1 MERAKLSSDNFYK
14 RVSSGRSHHGLS
26 QSNFY
31 IPSNKSETYST
42 LIQILKGDLLTIQD
56 MINSNS
62 KDIKMYKLLSKIPGL
77 TKKLSEIDESKN
89 ISIFID
95 KITEQSG
102 NIDKINKIY
111 GTKSANE
118 CIQKLF
124 LECGLNDLLIKK
136 VCDFFILMKLK
147 INNDDSYQESLSK
160 IISIRDFME
169 KVPSGNN
176 DNSNLNINDNNNND
190 NKEIE
195 DFLKINSLNELLDL
209 NVKNKKIY
217 PHVAKLVDNYFK
229 NINTQI
235 IDTINN
241 YNYGKES
248 LNEIEDFK
256 GSQVEKYNK
265 LNDICDNILIDYNNK
280 IENLLNKEND
290 TNDLNDPIKELNEK
304 YEKQKEE
311 LNIKIEQIKKENE
324 DLSNKIN
331 SNKDVKYS
339 SKEINE
345 INQNSIKEKNKIEE
359 TYQSQINILNN
370 EIKNLKDKL
379 SELNKK
385 EEELNY
391 KENNNNIIISKENKP
406 EIINL
411 NLDQFIEKYD
421 SNYIK
426 KLEKSNENLDN
437 EISEL
442 QTKFNKLSGELSLL
456 QIENSELKRQLE
468 LNQSNNFDDESYE
481 QVLLQQF
488 EIMKKAFI
496 TKIENLTIELNK
508 AKQNSRKK
516 TYQIEQNIKESEHLK
531 NIFLQQVVNLQ
542 KQLGN
547 TIL

>member
-31 IPSNKSETYST
+31 IPSNKSETYSS
-42 LIQILKGDLLTIQD
+42 LIQILKGDLLSIQD

-77 TKKLSEIDESKN
+77 TKKLSEIYEIKN

-176 DNSNLNINDNNNND
+176 DNSNLNINDNINND

-248 LNEIEDFK
+248 LNEIKDFK
-256 GSQVEKYNK
+256 GSQVEKYIK

-290 TNDLNDPIKELNEK
+290 TNDLNDPIKEINEK

-311 LNIKIEQIKKENE
+311 LNMKIEQIKKENE

-359 TYQSQINILNN
+359 IYESQINILNN
-370 EIKNLKDKL
+370 EIKTLKDKL
-379 SELNKK
+379 SELK

-391 KENNNNIIISKENKP
+391 KEDNNNIIISKENKP
-406 EIINL
+406 KIINL
-411 NLDQFIEKYD
+411 NIEQFIEKYD

-442 QTKFNKLSGELSLL
+442 QTKYNKLSGELSIL
-456 QIENSELKRQLE
+456 QMENSELKRQLE
-468 LNQSNNFDDESYE
+468 LNQSKTFDDESYE

-516 TYQIEQNIKESEHLK
+516 YIKLNKILKNQNI
-531 NIFLQQVVNLQ
+531 
-542 KQLGN
+542 
-547 TIL
+547 

>member
-42 LIQILKGDLLTIQD
+42 LIQILKGDLLSIQD

-77 TKKLSEIDESKN
+77 TKKLSEIDENKN

-176 DNSNLNINDNNNND
+176 DNNNLNINDNINND

-217 PHVAKLVDNYFK
+217 PHVAKLVDNYFN

-248 LNEIEDFK
+248 LNEIKDFK
-256 GSQVEKYNK
+256 GSQVEKYIK

-290 TNDLNDPIKELNEK
+290 TNDLNDPIKEINEK

-311 LNIKIEQIKKENE
+311 LNMKIEQIKKENE
-324 DLSNKIN
+324 DLSIKIN

-359 TYQSQINILNN
+359 IYESQINILNN
-370 EIKNLKDKL
+370 EIKTLKDKL
-379 SELNKK
+379 SELK

-391 KENNNNIIISKENKP
+391 KEDNNNIIISKENKP

-411 NLDQFIEKYD
+411 NIEQFIEKYD
-421 SNYIK
+421 SNYIR

-442 QTKFNKLSGELSLL
+442 QTKYNKLSGELSIL
-456 QIENSELKRQLE
+456 QMENSELKRQLE
-468 LNQSNNFDDESYE
+468 LNQSKTFDDESYE

-516 TYQIEQNIKESEHLK
+516 IYQIEQNIKESEHLK
-531 NIFLQQVVNLQ
+531 NIFLQQIVNLQ